1 MGQTSFPTGSLTPTG
16 AEKRPKRVKGT
27 SVMSQKEKTM
37 ELKEFVKATLEQ
49 IVEGAAL
56 AQQSIKNKGGIIN
69 PSNMSFQKDGAWN
82 NYNHAMPQ
90 EVVFDVAL
98 TSTDKSGST
107 EGIGVFLGSIS
118 LGKKNELGV
127 EQVAVT
133 KVKFTVPLVL
143 PPGEKLLREDN
154 YRDDFA

>member
-1 MGQTSFPTGSLTPTG
+1 
-16 AEKRPKRVKGT
+16 
-27 SVMSQKEKTM
+27 M
-37 ELKEFVKATLEQ
+37 ELKDFIKATLEQ

-56 AQQSIKNKGGIIN
+56 AQESIKKRGGIVN
-69 PSNMSFQKDGAWN
+69 PSNMSFQKDGNWN

-90 EVVFDVAL
+90 EVVFDVGL

-118 LGKKNELGV
+118 LGKKNEIGV

-133 KVKFTVPLVL
+133 KVKFAVPLVL
-143 PPGEKLLREDN
+143 PPGEKLVDTS
-154 YRDDFA
+154 Y

>member
-1 MGQTSFPTGSLTPTG
+1 
-16 AEKRPKRVKGT
+16 
-27 SVMSQKEKTM
+27 M
-37 ELKEFVKATLEQ
+37 ELKDFIKTTLEQ
-49 IVEGAAL
+49 IVEGATL
-56 AQQSIKNKGGIIN
+56 AQISIKNKGGIVN

-90 EVVFDVAL
+90 EVVFDVGL
-98 TSTDKSGST
+98 TSTDKSGSS

-118 LGKKNELGV
+118 LGKKNDIGT

-143 PPGEKLLREDN
+143 PPGAQLIQR
-154 YRDDFA
+154 